1 MMTLH
6 DRLYGYHALLTA
18 DLSDTD
24 LSPEDRR
31 QVARRIGEAVQLLR
45 QFGGTPRSEL
55 ARTFAQPIYDGSIV
69 AERVRSIIENV

>member
-45 QFGGTPRSEL
+45 KKGIERLDLRFVQRPLKPHS
-55 ARTFAQPIYDGSIV
+55 ARKRV
-69 AERVRSIIENV
+69 ADHP